1 MSRSTWSREDG
12 RGLNLRL
19 FWRYVNEMV
28 PLLNLLIYYCKST
41 IITRL
46 ASKEPED
53 LLPIEHYE
61 VVDKGHLGLFGQG
74 YLGVQP
80 W

>member
-1 MSRSTWSREDG
+1 
-12 RGLNLRL
+12 
-19 FWRYVNEMV
+19 MV